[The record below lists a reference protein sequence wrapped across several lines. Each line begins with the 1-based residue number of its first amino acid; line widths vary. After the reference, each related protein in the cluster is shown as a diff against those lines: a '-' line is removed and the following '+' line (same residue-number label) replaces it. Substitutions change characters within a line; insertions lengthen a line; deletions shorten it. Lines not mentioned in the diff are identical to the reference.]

1 MALYKASPAEARP
14 LNITLVHEAGQ
25 RLTAFDIPT
34 NNVTRLVCHDP
45 WVSVMLATIT
55 IVGLIVYLYQNCKHL
70 TLVKGHRFASICHV
84 HLVIGNTTRYVPFK
98 IGQFVG
104 SPFLFEH
111 NNHPQVNQITLHK
124 QLVWDH
130 LHLSWQD
137 LKVTYKNKRVPLKEH
152 ITVPLKDKIRL
163 RNIFDSTFHVMLM
176 IKQGDTWYN
185 LRLKD

>member
-1 MALYKASPAEARP
+1 MFTGSTLGILWTLPYIWYAIKHRKLSALVGAMALYKASPAEARP
-14 LNITLVHEAGQ
+14 LNITQVTEAAQ
-25 RLTAFDIPT
+25 RLTAFDIPS
-34 NNVTRLVCHDP
+34 NNVTKLVCHDP

-111 NNHPQVNQITLHK
+111 NLNPQ
-124 QLVWDH
+124 
-130 LHLSWQD
+130 S
-137 LKVTYKNKRVPLKEH
+137 
-152 ITVPLKDKIRL
+152 
-163 RNIFDSTFHVMLM
+163 
-176 IKQGDTWYN
+176 
-185 LRLKD
+185 